1 MCVFFPDVD
10 GSKFHVLVQ
19 STKYFLPIALCLPIS
34 ISVETQ
40 GVEHF
45 GLIFLADLFKQ
56 EIGTSDVDIMLATP
70 LEENEVAI
78 KRFPEIS
85 LSHLHRN
92 TLKLLLLHTL
102 CFHDAFPFAHGD
114 TKLSII

>member
-85 LSHLHRN
+85 LSHMHNN
-92 TLKLLLLHTL
+92 TLKLQFLHGLSFYNTFRS
-102 CFHDAFPFAHGD
+102 FHFRVTSKH
-114 TKLSII
+114 